1 MNQKEKEWLKNFFYT
16 QADLLHD
23 INNGILLVDS
33 AAWHIIQSKE
43 NVTNHGQ
50 QHLND
55 VQHYAMEETVPKL
68 QECSKKLRCV
78 SQRLNQCYRNLQ
90 AILET

>member
-33 AAWHIIQSKE
+33 VAWHIIQSKE
-43 NVTNHGQ
+43 NVINYDQ

-55 VQHYAMEETVPKL
+55 VQHHAMEETVPKL

-78 SQRLNQCYRNLQ
+78 SQRLDQCYRNLQ
-90 AILET
+90 TILEK